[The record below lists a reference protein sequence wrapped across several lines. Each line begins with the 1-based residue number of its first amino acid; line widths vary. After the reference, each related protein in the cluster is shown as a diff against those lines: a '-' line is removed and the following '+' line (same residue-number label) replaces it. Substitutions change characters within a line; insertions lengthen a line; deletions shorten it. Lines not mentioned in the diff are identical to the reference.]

1 MVGASLKR
9 LLENDQLLVG
19 ISELSE
25 LVGVSPRQLRYWE
38 QKGLIDSISADSNC
52 PRKYRLPTVVKV
64 EMIKLYLDRRLYFD
78 ESRGKSNDP
87 SKENASRQKGFLKSN
102 QRKSS

>member
-1 MVGASLKR
+1 MEETGRTKGVTKMVGASLKR

-38 QKGLIDSISADSNC
+38 QKGLIDSI
-52 PRKYRLPTVVKV
+52 T
-64 EMIKLYLDRRLYFD
+64 
-78 ESRGKSNDP
+78 
-87 SKENASRQKGFLKSN
+87 
-102 QRKSS
+102 